1 MRTLGLLFATSMAI
15 ALPLHANAAGCQ
27 YDMQCKGE
35 RICQKGQCVS
45 PDDDE
50 QDAAAQASRQPAS
63 RAAPAPAPV
72 PAANPAQAPSSARM
86 VKNPPPPPP
95 PPPTSAA
102 PAAQATSEP
111 RFCCTVAGRLKP
123 YNSAAFDADTNVGD
137 ACQGVTH
144 SGKPVPGTACQ

>member
-1 MRTLGLLFATSMAI
+1 MRTLGLLFATSVAI

-50 QDAAAQASRQPAS
+50 QDAAAQSSKPPATRFS
-63 RAAPAPAPV
+63 PAPP
-72 PAANPAQAPSSARM
+72 PAASPAQAPASGRM
-86 VKNPPPPPP
+86 AKSVLPP
-95 PPPTSAA
+95 PPPT
-102 PAAQATSEP
+102 EP

-123 YNSAAFDADTNVGD
+123 YNSAAFDAETSVGD
-137 ACQGVTH
+137 ACQGVTN

>member
-1 MRTLGLLFATSMAI
+1 MF
-15 ALPLHANAAGCQ
+15 
-27 YDMQCKGE
+27 
-35 RICQKGQCVS
+35 

-63 RAAPAPAPV
+63 RAAPAPAPAPV

-86 VKNPPPPPP
+86 VKNPPP

-144 SGKPVPGTACQ
+144 RASLCPVPPASDGPCRKAGRPGERADTDFPDQRFLFGMYGEG